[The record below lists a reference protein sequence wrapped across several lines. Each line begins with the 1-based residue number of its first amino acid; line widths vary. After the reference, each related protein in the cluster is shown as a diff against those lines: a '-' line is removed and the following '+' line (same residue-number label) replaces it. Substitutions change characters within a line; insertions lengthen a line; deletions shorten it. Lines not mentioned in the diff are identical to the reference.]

1 MSLTVLSLPQRYK
14 RLLQAMSLAV
24 AVVYMTLL
32 LYQSA
37 YGYPGMQLQPQ
48 LSSSLL
54 DGNEPAT
61 TTTQHASELPV
72 AAAGLQL
79 VAVASS
85 PSPSPIT
92 PSLIIRKDIHSFNFS
107 DIEVSERPTA
117 TLLTELARRSRNGEL
132 LHDLSQRA
140 VTATPQPPT
149 TELDDIFISVKT
161 TKNYHDTR
169 LALII
174 KTWFQLA
181 RDQTWFFTDTDDHYY
196 QEKTKGHL
204 INTKCSQGHFRKAL
218 CCKMSAELDIFLE
231 SGKKWFC
238 HFDDDNYVNVPRLV
252 KLLDEYNPSV
262 DWYLGKPSISS
273 PLEIHLDNK
282 NATTNKK
289 ITFWFAT
296 GGAGFCL
303 SRALT
308 LKMLPIAGGGKFISI
323 GDKIRF
329 PDDVTMG
336 FIIEH
341 LLKVPLTVVDNF
353 HSHLEPMEVI
363 RPDTFQDQVSFSY
376 AHMKNQWNVIKVDG
390 FDLKT
395 DPKRFYSLHCRLFP
409 YFSFCPPL

>member
-1 MSLTVLSLPQRYK
+1 MSLSLSLPQRYK
-14 RLLQAMSLAV
+14 RTLQAMTLAV
-24 AVVYMTLL
+24 AIIYMTLV
-32 LYQSA
+32 LYQNA
-37 YGYPGMQLQPQ
+37 YGYPNIQTIQLPLEVAQQEDIQP
-48 LSSSLL
+48 
-54 DGNEPAT
+54 
-61 TTTQHASELPV
+61 V
-72 AAAGLQL
+72 
-79 VAVASS
+79 VVASQQQDGHQQQHIQQHQ
-85 PSPSPIT
+85 PT
-92 PSLIIRKDIHSFNFS
+92 TVIIRKDVLSFNFS
-107 DIEVSERPTA
+107 DIERPDSSSISDTGRN
-117 TLLTELARRSRNGEL
+117 LLLRG
-132 LHDLSQRA
+132 LSQRS
-140 VTATPQPPT
+140 VTATPKPPI

-181 RDQTWFFTDTDDHYY
+181 RDQTWFFTDVDDKYY

-204 INTKCSQGHFRKAL
+204 INTNCSMGHFRKAL
-218 CCKMSAELDIFLE
+218 CCKMSAELDVFLE

-252 KLLDEYNPSV
+252 RLLDDYSPTV

-282 NATTNKK
+282 NSSVPTNKK

-308 LKMLPIAGGGKFISI
+308 LKMLPIAGGGKFINI
-323 GDKIRF
+323 GDRIRF

-353 HSHLEPMEVI
+353 HSHLEPMEFI
-363 RPDTFQDQVSFSY
+363 RPETFHDQVSFSY
-376 AHMKNQWNVIKVDG
+376 ARMKNEWNVVKIDG
-390 FDLKT
+390 FDMKT
-395 DPKRFYSLHCRLFP
+395 DPKRFYSLHCHLFP
-409 YFSFCPPL
+409 YFSFCPR